1 MVRVLHRTAWVLVTI
16 GAVLMFLLAARYFFL
31 DLDAAAADPD
41 TGFLREL
48 YSGNSTQGTLLR
60 ELYSG
65 NSISRGRWHSTF
77 TPLP

>member
-1 MVRVLHRTAWVLVTI
+1 MLGMLHRTAWVLVTI
-16 GAVLMFLLAARYFFL
+16 GALLMFLLATRYFFL

-48 YSGNSTQGTLLR
+48 YLQR
-60 ELYSG
+60 
-65 NSISRGRWHSTF
+65 HSTF